1 MGFSRF
7 SKGFLTFSGGIE
19 MEHLAKM
26 GSETYIFLLSI
37 STERKVLSVRFNV
50 TLQLPKKAC
59 LLDVQIYAAC

>member
-1 MGFSRF
+1 
-7 SKGFLTFSGGIE
+7 

-59 LLDVQIYAAC
+59 LLDAQIYAAC